1 MNMEKKQFKLSSSD
15 KKMSGV
21 CGGLAEYMN
30 MDATI
35 VRLLYVFLTFFT
47 GFFPGI
53 VLYIVAAVIAPKG

>member
-1 MNMEKKQFKLSSSD
+1 D
-15 KKMSGV
+15 KKLSGV

-30 MDATI
+30 VDATI

-53 VLYIVAAVIAPKG
+53 ILYVVAALIAPKE